1 MSRYVGEETLSA
13 LNIVYPIPSIIIA
26 VSIMLATGGSAIIA
40 KNMGE
45 GKGEE
50 AKEKFSFIV
59 SVGGIFG
66 VVFLILGV
74 LFIDPLILLLGA
86 TPELYANCY
95 DYLFILIISVP
106 MAVFQMLFQNFFVTA
121 GKPNLG
127 LALAVLGGVSNIILD
142 YVFIKMCR
150 CRVSGAALAT
160 AIGYS
165 VPGIFGLIYFIMN
178 RKGALYLVKPVFRIK
193 VLIRGCMRF
202 FGNGK

>member
-121 GKPNLG
+121 GQTESWFSIGRLRWSIKYYFRLCIYQDVQMQSERRCIG
-127 LALAVLGGVSNIILD
+127 DCDRVFCSGDFWLD
-142 YVFIKMCR
+142 LFYNEPER
-150 CRVSGAALAT
+150 
-160 AIGYS
+160 S
-165 VPGIFGLIYFIMN
+165 VIFGEACISNKSIDTWLYEVL
-178 RKGALYLVKPVFRIK
+178 RKW
-193 VLIRGCMRF
+193 
-202 FGNGK
+202 